1 LRFIANEQ
9 YYVGINNYETITM
22 DSVGTREE
30 YPIRQMTRTLA
41 VLIALFLLI
50 RLSLPLHL
58 MDGVYLMPLWV
69 HSFLEMFSIAVAML
83 VFGVVWNAYSSDRS
97 GNMVILGCAFLAVGL
112 IDCVHLLSYRGM
124 PDFITP
130 ASPRKA
136 INFWLAARFI
146 AALTL
151 LAVGLRPWQPLAGRH
166 TRHALLAGSLALTAL
181 IYWLGLYQPQLWPE
195 TFIEGKGLTEFKI
208 AAEYAII
215 AILALAALTF
225 YANGKQRPTYDAA
238 SFFCVAVISALS
250 EFCFTAYRDVADVF
264 NLLGHVFK
272 IAAYLF
278 LYRAAF
284 VASVQEPFR
293 KMYIEVAERKSAEEA
308 LRLLNQSL
316 EQRVAQRTRQL
327 EQANKELEAF
337 SYSVSHD
344 LRAPLRAIDGF
355 SQALEKSLDAQIGE
369 KDRDYLGRVHRASRR
384 MGQLIDDMLHLS
396 HISRKEVRKA
406 PVDVTALARDIADDL
421 RQRDPARQVE
431 FAIEEGMRIE
441 ADAKL
446 IRIVLENLL
455 ANAWKFT
462 SRKAQAKIDV
472 GTGPQDDGKTI
483 FVRDNGAGFDMEY
496 AHKLFSPFQ
505 RLHDASEFEGSGI
518 GLATVQR
525 IIDRH
530 GGRVWAEG
538 KEGSGA
544 IFYFSCGQQ
553 NEEATHA

>member
-1 LRFIANEQ
+1 
-9 YYVGINNYETITM
+9 M
-22 DSVGTREE
+22 DSAGMRRG
-30 YPIRQMTRTLA
+30 YPIRQMARTLA
-41 VLIALFLLI
+41 VLIALFLVI
-50 RLSLPLHL
+50 RLAPPLH
-58 MDGVYLMPLWV
+58 MMQGVYLMPLWM
-69 HSFLEMFSIAVAML
+69 HSFLEMFAIAVAL
-83 VFGVVWNAYSSDRS
+83 LLFGIVWNAYSHDRP

-112 IDCVHLLSYRGM
+112 IDCAHLLSYKGM

-130 ASPRKA
+130 ASPQKG

-146 AALTL
+146 TALTL
-151 LAVGLRPWQPLAGRH
+151 LAVALRSWQPLVERS
-166 TRHALLAGSLALTAL
+166 TRYVLLAGSLALTAL
-181 IYWLGLYQPQLWPE
+181 IYWLGLYQPQWWPE
-195 TFIEGKGLTEFKI
+195 TFVEGQGLTDIKI

-215 AILALAALTF
+215 AILALAALVF
-225 YANGKQRPTYDAA
+225 YANAKQHPTYDVT
-238 SFFCVAVISALS
+238 SFFCAAGISALS
-250 EFCFTAYRDVADVF
+250 EFCFTAYSSVNDVF
-264 NLLGHVFK
+264 NMLGHIFK

-316 EQRVAQRTRQL
+316 EQRVAQRTWQL

-355 SQALEKSLDAQIGE
+355 SQALEKSLGAQLEE
-369 KDRDYLGRVHRASRR
+369 KNRDYLGRVRRASRR

-431 FAIEEGMRIE
+431 FAIEEGMRIK

-462 SRKAQAKIDV
+462 SRKAHAKIDV

-538 KEGSGA
+538 KEGGGA

-553 NEEATHA
+553 TEEATHA